1 MRFNSVALVLL
12 LICSPLFG
20 QNRSTVRE
28 IVDLVNRDSLQSY
41 VERLQAFGTRYEYT
55 PQRDSAAQYVASTFS
70 RWGLTTLSDRYSIG
84 TIFWDAA
91 LLTKDSLWIVGE
103 NGLLL
108 FSSDGGQTWVEQPT
122 AINQT
127 LYGIDMQSD
136 GVGIAVGA
144 MGTIVRTTDAG
155 AHWSSVATPT
165 GAYLISV
172 SFGSSTTA
180 VTVGT
185 GGTILRTTTGGV
197 SWDSIP
203 SGTTQDLFDVQFIS
217 PSKAI
222 AIGSSGYILRSTN
235 AGKNWEKQSSGTNA
249 NLFSLSFID
258 SLNGFV
264 SGIGPTLL
272 KTINGGSAWTPL
284 SFSSTQ
290 SSGLYG
296 VFFADSMHGCVVGD
310 TRIFS
315 TEDGGQVW
323 QVADSLD
330 RSATRSSLNKL
341 RGVAGQRMLLL
352 GSSSLVVTSS
362 DNGVTWT
369 DYSNT
374 LPSSVFHESRN
385 IVATIPGGTRQ
396 AIECVLV
403 AHYDSYSDNPFVSAP
418 GANDN
423 ATGTAAVMEAARIC
437 SGYRFASTL
446 KLVAVSGEELGLLG
460 SQHYVEAARNE
471 NRNIK
476 GVVNADM
483 LGCPFSGDTL
493 NFGVESFYN
502 RNRLVDSCIAYN
514 QRYGIGLHIIT
525 GVDSVG
531 ESDHASFARYGYDAV
546 MLSESGEYKYVHTQ
560 NDLATALNFGL
571 VRRAAQLIIAA
582 GAELADVIGRATEVE
597 RASNSQPKQFVLHQN
612 YPNPFNPTTE
622 IHFSI
627 AKLSIVNLRIFD
639 LLGRE
644 VATLVNEQRPVGD
657 YSVKW
662 EAGNLPSGVYFCR
675 LQAGSYSE
683 TRKLVLLR

>member
-1 MRFNSVALVLL
+1 MRFISVALVLL
-12 LICSPLFG
+12 LIRSPLFG
-20 QNRSTVRE
+20 QDLSTVRE
-28 IVDLVNRDSLQSY
+28 IVDSVNRDSLQSY

-70 RWGLTTLSDRYSIG
+70 RWGLTTLSNRYSIG
-84 TIFWDAA
+84 TIWDAA

-103 NGLLL
+103 HGLLL
-108 FSSDGGQTWVEQPT
+108 FSSDGGQTWVEQPS
-122 AINQT
+122 AIRQSF
-127 LYGIDMQSD
+127 YGIDMQFD
-136 GVGIAVGA
+136 RVGIAVGA
-144 MGTIVRTTDAG
+144 GGTIVRTTDAG
-155 AHWSSVATPT
+155 AHWSSVATSV

-172 SFGSSTTA
+172 SFGSSTTG

-197 SWDSIP
+197 SWHSIP

-222 AIGSSGYILRSTN
+222 AIGSSGCILRSTD
-235 AGKNWEKQSSGTNA
+235 AGETWEKQSSGSDA
-249 NLFSLSFID
+249 DLSSLSFID

-264 SGIGPTLL
+264 SGRGPTLL
-272 KTINGGSAWTPL
+272 KTINGGAAWTPL
-284 SFSSTQ
+284 SFPSTQ
-290 SSGLYG
+290 SARLYG
-296 VFFADSMHGCVVGD
+296 IFFADSMHGCVVGD
-310 TRIFS
+310 NTRIFS
-315 TEDGGQVW
+315 TEDGGQLW
-323 QVADSLD
+323 QVADSLHH
-330 RSATRSSLNKL
+330 SAAGSYLSKL
-341 RGVAGQRMLLL
+341 RGVAGQRMLFL

-385 IVATIPGGTRQ
+385 IVATIPGSTRP

-403 AHYDSYSDNPFVSAP
+403 AHYDSYSDSPFASAP

-460 SQHYVEAARNE
+460 SQQYAEAARNE
-471 NRNIK
+471 NRNII

-493 NFGVESFYN
+493 NFGVGSFYG
-502 RNRLVDSCIAYN
+502 RNRLVDSCVAYN

-525 GVDSVG
+525 GVDSAGV
-531 ESDHASFARYGYDAV
+531 SDHASFTRYGYDAV
-546 MLSESGEYKYVHTQ
+546 ILSGSGEHIHTQ

-571 VRRAAQLIIAA
+571 VRRAAQLMIAA
-582 GAELADVIGRATEVE
+582 GAELASVIGRATEVE
-597 RASNSQPKQFVLHQN
+597 RASNSQPKQFLLHQN

-622 IHFSI
+622 IQFSI

-644 VATLVNEQRPVGD
+644 VATLVNEQRPGGD